1 VNPID
6 RTAVPEPGAPRA
18 FRAPEVSRDIL
29 PNGLAVFVAR
39 HGDLPVVATS
49 LAVRRGVADEPPER
63 AGLARALS
71 ELLEAGTQ
79 RRSAD
84 ELAWAL
90 EYAGIQLDISAGWDS
105 MVAGTTIPSARFDE
119 AAALFAE
126 VVREPSFPDEE
137 IARARERQL
146 AGLLQRRKDP
156 RSLAADMSA
165 RFTFRDGVPYGRPAA
180 GTVGTVGDIGRHDVS
195 DFYGATFGPQHGAL
209 IVVGDVRPAE
219 AMEVARRHFGD
230 WEVAPGRQRDFQVLP
245 RVDRTTIFLV
255 DRPGS
260 VQSEL
265 RITDVGVARSDPD
278 YLPIRVMNTVLGG
291 AFTSRLNMNLRER
304 NGFTYGA
311 RSGFSARRRPG
322 PFSIGA
328 AVATDVTA
336 AALREALAEVRLLRE
351 EGPTAE
357 EVGAARD
364 YIAGILPLQLQT
376 VEQLASRLA
385 GQFVYG
391 LPDDYLATYQAR
403 VRAVAVEETA
413 RVARERLRPDRFAI
427 TVVGDA
433 NAVRGDLEALDIG
446 PVRGAGEVA
455 EPEPEAAG

>member
-1 VNPID
+1 V
-6 RTAVPEPGAPRA
+6 T
-18 FRAPEVSRDIL
+18 RDAL
-29 PNGLAVFVAR
+29 PNGMAVVVAR

-49 LAVRRGVADEPPER
+49 LAVRMGIADEPPER

-71 ELLEAGTQ
+71 ELLEAGT
-79 RRSAD
+79 RRRDAD

-90 EYAGIQLDISAGWDS
+90 EYAGIQLDVSAGWDS
-105 MVAGTTIPSARFDE
+105 MVAGTTVPSARLDE
-119 AAALFAE
+119 AVELLAE
-126 VVREPSFPDEE
+126 VVREPSFPEE
-137 IARARERQL
+137 EVARARERQL

-165 RFTFRDGVPYGRPAA
+165 RFTFEEGVPYGRPAS
-180 GTVGTVGDIGRHDVS
+180 GTTETVGDINRPDVTA
-195 DFYGATFGPQHGAL
+195 FYDASFGPAHAAF
-209 IVVGDVRPAE
+209 IVVGDVKPE
-219 AMEVARRHFGD
+219 QGLEVARRHFGD
-230 WEVAPGRQRDFQVLP
+230 WQSDVAARRDFAVLP
-245 RVDRTTIFLV
+245 RVERTTIFLV

-304 NGFTYGA
+304 HGFTYGA
-311 RSGFSARRRPG
+311 RSGFSARRQPG

-336 AALREALAEVRLLRE
+336 AALREALAEVRLLQDQ
-351 EGPTAE
+351 GPTPD
-357 EVGAARD
+357 EVDAARD

-376 VEQLASRLA
+376 VEQLANRLA
-385 GQFVYG
+385 GQFVYD
-391 LPDDYLATYQAR
+391 LPADYLATYQRR
-403 VRAVAVEETA
+403 VRAVTLEETA
-413 RVARERLRPDRFAI
+413 RVARDRLRPDRFAI

-433 NAVRGDLEALDIG
+433 AAVAGDLEALNI
-446 PVRGAGEVA
+446 GEVVRA
-455 EPEPEAAG
+455 APPEVLAADPEGPR